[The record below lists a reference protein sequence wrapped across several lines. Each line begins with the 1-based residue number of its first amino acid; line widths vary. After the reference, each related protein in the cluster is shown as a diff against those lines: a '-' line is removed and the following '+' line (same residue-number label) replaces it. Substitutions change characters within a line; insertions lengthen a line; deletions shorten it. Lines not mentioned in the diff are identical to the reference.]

1 MSLNPKTGTLE
12 EIVLDKLLEKGTEG
26 ITILDFPE
34 HLNITSGV
42 IDHII
47 GKIRSGTFETEQSE
61 STDNLIK
68 H

>member
-12 EIVLDKLLEKGTEG
+12 KIVLDKLLEKGTEG

-34 HLNITSGV
+34 HLNITSV
-42 IDHII
+42 AIEHII
-47 GKIRSGTFETEQSE
+47 GKLRSGTFETEQSE